1 MSIRFGLLG
10 LLSRAPAHGYQ
21 LRAELEAVT
30 GGSGSLNIGQVY
42 STLQRLERDGL
53 VDAEVGEAGVG
64 DDRRRYHLSK
74 DGVRALEDW
83 FATPVAARSPLRSEL
98 VVKVVLAA
106 TLPDVDLRAVLD
118 VQRAETMQ
126 TLQQLT
132 RAKAARVDEL
142 SALVTDASIFQVEA
156 QVRWLDHCE
165 IRLADSRKSASGK
178 GVSS

>member
-10 LLSRAPAHGYQ
+10 LLSRGPAHGYQ

-30 GGSGSLNIGQVY
+30 GGSGALNIGQVY

-53 VDAEVGEAGVG
+53 VEAEDGPEAAA
-64 DDRRRYHLSK
+64 DDRHRYHLSK
-74 DGVRALEDW
+74 DGTRALEDW
-83 FATPVAARSPLRSEL
+83 FATPVPARAPLRSEL

-106 TLPDVDLRAVLD
+106 TLPDVDLRTVLD
-118 VQRAETMQ
+118 AQRAETMQ
-126 TLQQLT
+126 TLQHLT
-132 RAKAARVDEL
+132 RAKAAGVDKL
-142 SALVTDASIFQVEA
+142 SALVADASIFQVEA

-165 IRLADSRKSASGK
+165 TRLLGSGK